1 MSTEPRTVLL
11 VVLLS
16 LSAVG
21 GAAGS
26 AAAVPDARLAVSA
39 VTVTPDAPTVGAQV
53 VVGATLRNSAGSPS
67 AVEVDRVELRGPD
80 ATLTTADDVGSLSP
94 GDTVA
99 VPLAATFDEPGARS
113 LTVRVVGRDADGE
126 RVTVTRPV
134 PVVIEGAPPQVDV
147 ETGPAAVDSPT
158 RVAVTV
164 GNPTTAPVRDVAIR
178 LAEPLGRANRSTRVR
193 FVPTLAAGAETT
205 VNLTTVPDAA
215 GSRELVVATNYTDAS
230 GAARAVTRTVTVS
243 VVPHRPDL
251 GVEVRRAPP
260 PEEDAPAVP
269 GGIGG
274 LIGGEAGPAA
284 AASTGGASESDGPQ
298 TVHVVEVTNFGTVR
312 ATDVVVTPTTGN
324 HTLARQ
330 RLDAPLAPGDSGTV
344 RVDLAGVRES
354 GPVEFRVDYRAGVR
368 AASTT
373 TTLDYRP
380 EAAGLELTD
389 VDVSRTQNG
398 SITVSGNLANVG
410 RGTATGVVVEVVERG
425 NVTPTYPTRRYFV
438 GELEGSD
445 FAPFDLTARTTGA
458 TQTVTVRVLAR
469 EAGVESARVVTLSLP
484 APPEGG
490 GTPLSVLVAA
500 GVAVP
505 LLALAGFG
513 WRRRRRGS

>member
-1 MSTEPRTVLL
+1 MSRERRAVFLAVLVAL
-11 VVLLS
+11 PAV
-16 LSAVG
+16 AVG
-21 GAAGS
+21 AGS

-39 VTVTPDAPTVGAQV
+39 VTVSPDAPTVGAQV

-67 AVEVDRVELRGPD
+67 AISVDRVELRGPD
-80 ATLTTADDVGSLSP
+80 ATLTTADDIGSLSP

-99 VPLAATFDEPGARS
+99 VPLATTFDEPGART

-134 PVVIEGAPPQVDV
+134 PVVVEGAPPQVDV

-158 RVAVTV
+158 QVTVTV
-164 GNPTTAPVRDVAIR
+164 GNPTTAPIRDVAVR
-178 LAEPLGRANRSTRVR
+178 LAEPLGRATRSTQ
-193 FVPTLAAGAETT
+193 FAPALAAGAETT

-215 GSRELVVATNYTDAS
+215 GTRDLVVATSYTDAS
-230 GAARAVTRTVTVS
+230 GVARTVTRTVTVS

-251 GVEVRRAPP
+251 GVEVRPAPP

-269 GGIGG
+269 GGLGG
-274 LIGGEAGPAA
+274 LIGGGAGGGA

-324 HTLARQ
+324 RTLARQ

-344 RVDLAGVRES
+344 RVDLADVRES

-389 VDVSRTQNG
+389 IDVSRTQNG
-398 SITVSGNLANVG
+398 SITVSGNLVNVG

-458 TQTVTVRVLAR
+458 SETVTVRILAR
-469 EAGVESARVVTLSLP
+469 EAGVESTRVVTLSLP

-490 GTPLSVLVAA
+490 GTSLSVLVAV

-513 WRRRRRGS
+513 WRRRRRGP